1 MKEFWLCS
9 LIQKCHLVKQ
19 KVIAAS
25 DFQKSSFL
33 SSFSFL
39 SLKYNRAKVIFGLNA
54 LYGRSVGSDG
64 STIGPWNPNNAE
76 TLIRYTVEKNHTIY
90 GWELGNELSG
100 KGIGASV
107 PVDQYASDV
116 SNLHNLVQDIYR
128 NFQTKP
134 LVLGP
139 GGFFNAGWFSKFISE
154 TSNSL
159 QVVTHHIYNLGPGN
173 FYT

>member
-1 MKEFWLCS
+1 MHQISRNAHFYL
-9 LIQKCHLVKQ
+9 L
-19 KVIAAS
+19 
-25 DFQKSSFL
+25 FL
-33 SSFSFL
+33 FL

-54 LYGRSVGSDG
+54 LYGRSIDSDG
-64 STIGPWNPNNAE
+64 STRGPWNPSNAE

-100 KGIGASV
+100 NGIGASV

-116 SNLHNLVQDIYR
+116 SNLHNLVQEIYR
-128 NFQTKP
+128 DFPTKP

-139 GGFFNAGWFSKFISE
+139 GGFFNADWFSKFIRE

-173 FYT
+173 FRT